1 MVLPNIII
9 GNNVIIGAG
18 AVITQN
24 LPDNCVAVGV
34 PAKIIKQ
41 NKMKERIKI
50 FHIHSDPKFI
60 LDIDAM
66 YNSDF
71 FENKLI
77 YVGEEI
83 YDIENSNYI
92 GIQFKPIPENI
103 GPIIEVLKRSDVVVV
118 NFLDEYKS
126 QIVNKIPKNI
136 KIIWR
141 FFGIEF
147 YMRRQNIFLSEQ
159 TRKNVKED
167 LSIIKRFRILKN
179 KIYNKND
186 VAFFRAVKRIDYIT
200 SFCIEEYD
208 LLKRFWKIPK
218 FLKISVEY
226 DVFINKQVSYSKE
239 PKIILGNNKHNF
251 NNHIDLINIV
261 NNATNTD
268 VDFLMFFSYG
278 GEGVYQ
284 SKVRD
289 LSLQNSKIQLIENFL
304 QKKDFD
310 KIYEKSSAFVH
321 NGYRQMALGNI
332 FTAICFGL
340 KVYLNEENVIYKW
353 LTKEGL
359 LISSITELENDL
371 NNNNYSLARREI
383 DFNIEMYNSLIANYN
398 VKKFQENL
406 LKIIR

>member
-1 MVLPNIII
+1 
-9 GNNVIIGAG
+9 
-18 AVITQN
+18 
-24 LPDNCVAVGV
+24 
-34 PAKIIKQ
+34 
-41 NKMKERIKI
+41 MKERLKI
-50 FHIHSDPKFI
+50 IHIHSDPKFI
-60 LDIDAM
+60 MDIDAM
-66 YNSDF
+66 YNNVV

-83 YDIENSNYI
+83 YDIENSSYI
-92 GIQFKPIPENI
+92 GIQFKPIIENI

-126 QIVNKIPKNI
+126 QIVNKIPNNI

-147 YMRRQNIFLSEQ
+147 YSRRQNMFLSEQ

-167 LSIIKRFRILKN
+167 LSVIKRIRIFKN

-186 VAFFRAVKRIDYIT
+186 VTFFKAVKRIDYIT

-218 FLKISVEY
+218 FLKLSVEY

-261 NNATNTD
+261 NNSTNTD

-284 SKVRD
+284 NKVRD

-304 QKKDFD
+304 QKEDFD

-332 FTAICFGL
+332 FTAISFGL
-340 KVYLNEENVIYKW
+340 KVYLNEDNVIYKW

-359 LISSITELENDL
+359 LISSIKELENDL
-371 NNNNYSLARREI
+371 NNNNYGLTKREI
-383 DFNIEMYNSLIANYN
+383 DLNIEMYKSLIVNYN

-406 LKIIR
+406 LKIMD